1 MTTTK
6 SVRRRPTMNLR
17 DRAKLRTAGSPK
29 SPKRAAAHPVADSPD
44 VTFAPLAVPTPAQQ
58 RRRARNSLRLVAMLE
73 DEVSLGRRDLNPNSS
88 EDLRA
93 FDLRGRRDVD
103 QTVALYR
110 PDFVDPIHWPKIEG
124 FVRSAVTDMN
134 YATPREARDALVKLS
149 RHVYWCWQNGSY
161 DLDRQVIF
169 RREVIAESID
179 KGMSSFGKRT
189 RGTYRSRLF
198 AMSDEFLTGPRR
210 QAAVPKIGAGDPSA
224 PYTAAQVTALRTWA
238 SQQNSDYRRVQATLL
253 LSLGLGAGLS
263 SREMAAVRCGDID
276 VDEHGVVVNVRGER
290 SRKVPVLAAWE
301 EPLAVIAKA
310 ALRPEQWVLTPGRK
324 VEYDRNFVTGLA
336 SRTSNR
342 PFAIGARKLRAT
354 WLVHHLAEG
363 TPIKALYVASG
374 VSSPEALFRYVQFVP
389 DMDPLAMRR
398 TLRALGTDL
407 GMAWHQ

>member
-1 MTTTK
+1 M
-6 SVRRRPTMNLR
+6 
-17 DRAKLRTAGSPK
+17 
-29 SPKRAAAHPVADSPD
+29 
-44 VTFAPLAVPTPAQQ
+44 
-58 RRRARNSLRLVAMLE
+58 
-73 DEVSLGRRDLNPNSS
+73 
-88 EDLRA
+88 
-93 FDLRGRRDVD
+93 D

-110 PDFVDPIHWPKIEG
+110 PDFVEPAHWSKIEQ
-124 FVRSAVTDMN
+124 FVRTAVVDMN
-134 YATPREARDALVKLS
+134 YATSREARDALVKLT

-224 PYTAAQVTALRTWA
+224 PYTASQVTALRTWA

-263 SREMAAVRCGDID
+263 SREMAAVACGDID
-276 VDEHGVVVNVRGER
+276 VDDHGVIVNVRGDR
-290 SRKVPVLAAWE
+290 PRKVPVLAEWE
-301 EPLAVIAKA
+301 EPLAVISKA

-324 VEYDRNFVTGLA
+324 VEYDKNFVTGLA
-336 SRTSNR
+336 GRTSNR
-342 PFAIGARKLRAT
+342 PFAVGARKLRAT
-354 WLVHHLAEG
+354 WLVHHLGEG

-407 GMAWHQ
+407 GTAWHQ